1 MSPWTARESPWA
13 RLNSSFGLR
22 MSRTLTGWL
31 VTLRGGSFGGA
42 IASRRFSQNTRYQG
56 LHSTSMRERLA
67 CFAEGGNGWKNSFRL
82 PKKPSPYGSPMNAP
96 PLGSRRTFT
105 GRSARKSL
113 RLEKKLAEIDRK
125 STRLNSSHLVISY
138 AVFCLKKKNK
148 SENSNLFL
156 IEHPSFLLEKTKNG

>member
-1 MSPWTARESPWA
+1 
-13 RLNSSFGLR
+13 
-22 MSRTLTGWL
+22 
-31 VTLRGGSFGGA
+31 
-42 IASRRFSQNTRYQG
+42 
-56 LHSTSMRERLA
+56 MRERLA

-113 RLEKKLAEIDRK
+113 RLEKKLAEIDFCSTVNRGNRGPPAFSPTDRK

-138 AVFCLKKKNK
+138 AVFCLKKKK
-148 SENSNLFL
+148 K
-156 IEHPSFLLEKTKNG
+156 H